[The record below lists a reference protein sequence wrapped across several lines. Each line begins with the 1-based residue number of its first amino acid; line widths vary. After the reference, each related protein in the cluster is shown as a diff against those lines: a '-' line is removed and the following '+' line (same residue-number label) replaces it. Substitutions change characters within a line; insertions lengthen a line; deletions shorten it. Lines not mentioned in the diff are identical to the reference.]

1 MILPVIVECHPSST
15 SGCVLCSACSIGE
28 VSLDNRTSCIE
39 CGPGGW
45 SSVFSPA
52 HYLILTCSNR
62 SLPALRG
69 WSQVHA
75 VSSWYSLQVSR
86 TVHVHVLRHYASM
99 LQHSL
104 NVLQQTS
111 SILQHTITAD
121 VATLQLC
128 ITSLHQCIATL
139 QLCITLLYWCI
150 ATPSSYRNRNIMK
163 LLFMIPQS
171 YPLYVLQDLLNV
183 L

>member
-1 MILPVIVECHPSST
+1 MISPVIVECHPSST

-75 VSSWYSLQVSR
+75 VSSWYSLQVSLYGAC
-86 TVHVHVLRHYASM
+86 TC
-99 LQHSL
+99 
-104 NVLQQTS
+104 
-111 SILQHTITAD
+111 
-121 VATLQLC
+121 VATLCQHVATLC
-128 ITSLHQCIATL
+128 QHVAAFSQCIATYHHCRCCNNSTL
-139 QLCITLLYWCI
+139 FYFTPPVYCNTSTLYYFTPPVYCNNSTLYYFTLLVYCNTI
-150 ATPSSYRNRNIMK
+150 
-163 LLFMIPQS
+163 
-171 YPLYVLQDLLNV
+171 
-183 L
+183 

>member
-39 CGPGGW
+39 CGPGGR

-69 WSQVHA
+69 WSQVHV
-75 VSSWYSLQVSR
+75 VSSWYSLQVSLYSAG
-86 TVHVHVLRHYASM
+86 TC
-99 LQHSL
+99 
-104 NVLQQTS
+104 
-111 SILQHTITAD
+111 
-121 VATLQLC
+121 VATLYQHVAAFSQCIAADQQYIATYHHCRCCNTSTLYYFTPPCIATIQLC
-128 ITSLHQCIATL
+128 ITSLF
-139 QLCITLLYWCI
+139 WCI
-150 ATPSSYRNRNIMK
+150 ATPSSYRNRN
-163 LLFMIPQS
+163 
-171 YPLYVLQDLLNV
+171 Y
-183 L
+183 

>member
-1 MILPVIVECHPSST
+1 MINYSETVNLLSLLGDVLSLYSIAGDIGEGLVISPVIVECHPSST

-86 TVHVHVLRHYASM
+86 TVHVHVLRHF
-99 LQHSL
+99 
-104 NVLQQTS
+104 V
-111 SILQHTITAD
+111 IRI
-121 VATLQLC
+121 V
-128 ITSLHQCIATL
+128 
-139 QLCITLLYWCI
+139 
-150 ATPSSYRNRNIMK
+150 
-163 LLFMIPQS
+163 
-171 YPLYVLQDLLNV
+171 
-183 L
+183 

>member
-1 MILPVIVECHPSST
+1 MILPVIVESHPSST

-39 CGPGGW
+39 CDPGGW

-75 VSSWYSLQVSR
+75 VSSWYSLQVSLYGAC
-86 TVHVHVLRHYASM
+86 TC
-99 LQHSL
+99 
-104 NVLQQTS
+104 
-111 SILQHTITAD
+111 
-121 VATLQLC
+121 VATLCQHVATLC
-128 ITSLHQCIATL
+128 QHVVTLCQHVAAFSQCIAADQQYIATYHPCRCCNTSTL
-139 QLCITLLYWCI
+139 HYFTPPVYCNTSTLYYFTPPVYCNTSTLYYFTLLVHCNTIW
-150 ATPSSYRNRNIMK
+150 
-163 LLFMIPQS
+163 L
-171 YPLYVLQDLLNV
+171 
-183 L
+183 